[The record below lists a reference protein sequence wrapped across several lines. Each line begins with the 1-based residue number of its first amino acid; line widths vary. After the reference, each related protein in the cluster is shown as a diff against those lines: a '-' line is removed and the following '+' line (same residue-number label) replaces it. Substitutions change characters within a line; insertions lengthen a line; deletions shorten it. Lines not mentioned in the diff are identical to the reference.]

1 MRFTYMK
8 HQNEVTIRQYYCL
21 LACIVM
27 LVGLIFSK
35 VLLSMGMIGLVMN
48 AVFDRRIGEHFRR
61 FLGNA
66 ALLGLTL
73 IFFIFLISGL
83 NSTNTDWLVDRLRMK
98 VPFLLLPFAVV
109 AIPRF
114 TRREYLGLLYFFL
127 LLISGTC
134 LSLMGWYF
142 FHFGELTAAYRLGQV
157 LPTPGMHIHFSL
169 MTAFSVAIAWELIRQ
184 GFHWHYARLERGIQA
199 GLLLFLTVFLHVL
212 AVRSGLIV
220 LYLILVY
227 LLAHYVITGR
237 RYLTGLA
244 VVLLMAGG
252 IALAYQYVPTLRNK
266 VDYTLYNLHMIRSKT
281 NLKELSDSYRV
292 ANIEAGI
299 AIGNAHPWTGVGIGD
314 IRDETEAYLR
324 EHYPELAGPGYMP
337 QSQYVLTYAACGIFG
352 LLFFALATAF
362 PLWYRRNWH
371 RPLFTAFH
379 VLAFSAFAFEQLIE
393 TQVGT
398 AIYIV
403 FTVLSIRSFMEE
415 EADFLSFG
423 TATSS
428 PPSSP

>member
-1 MRFTYMK
+1 MK
-8 HQNEVTIRQYYCL
+8 HLNEVTIRQYYCL
-21 LACIVM
+21 LACVAM
-27 LVGLIFSK
+27 QVGMIFSK

-61 FLGNA
+61 FRTNPMLV
-66 ALLGLTL
+66 GLTL
-73 IFFIFLISGL
+73 IFFMFVVSGL
-83 NSTNTDWLVDRLRMK
+83 NSDNTDWLVDRLRMK
-98 VPFLLLPFAVV
+98 LPFLLLPFAVV

-114 TRREYLGLLYFFL
+114 GRREYLGLLYFFL
-127 LLISGTC
+127 LLIAGTC
-134 LSLMGWYF
+134 LVLIGRYV
-142 FHFGELTAAYRLGQV
+142 FHFEELTDAYRRGQV

-169 MTAFSVAIAWELIRQ
+169 MTALSVAIAWELIRQ
-184 GFHWHYARLERGIQA
+184 RFHWRYARLERGLQA
-199 GLLLFLTVFLHVL
+199 GMLLFLTVFLHIL
-212 AVRSGLIV
+212 AVRSGLVV
-220 LYLILVY
+220 LYLMLLY
-227 LLAHYVITGR
+227 LLGYYILSGR
-237 RYLTGLA
+237 RYVTGLA
-244 VVLLMAGG
+244 IVLLMAGG

-266 VDYTLYNLHMIRSKT
+266 VNYTLYNLQMIRGKT

-299 AIGNAHPWTGVGIGD
+299 ALGNAHLWTGVGIGD
-314 IRDETEAYLR
+314 IRDETEAYLE

-352 LLFFALATAF
+352 LLFFALATAY
-362 PLWYRRNWH
+362 PLWHSRNWR

-379 VLAFSAFAFEQLIE
+379 VLAFSAFAFEQLLE
-393 TQVGT
+393 TQVGA

-403 FTVLSIRSFMEE
+403 FAVLSIRSFMEE
-415 EADFLSFG
+415 EADPLSSG

>member
-1 MRFTYMK
+1 MK
-8 HQNEVTIRQYYCL
+8 QLNEATIRQYYCL

-61 FLGNA
+61 FLGNP

-98 VPFLLLPFAVV
+98 VPFLLMPFAVV

-184 GFHWHYARLERGIQA
+184 GFHWRYARLERGLQV

-220 LYLILVY
+220 LYLILAY
-227 LLAHYVITGR
+227 LLAHYVISGR
-237 RYLTGLA
+237 RYRAGLA
-244 VVLLMAGG
+244 VVLLMAGS

-266 VDYTLYNLHMIRSKT
+266 VDYTIYNLHMIRSKT
-281 NLKELSDSYRV
+281 NLSVLSDSYRV
-292 ANIEAGI
+292 ANMEAGV
-299 AIGNAHPWTGVGIGD
+299 ALGNAHPWTGVGIGD

-337 QSQYVLTYAACGIFG
+337 QSQYLLTYAATGIFG
-352 LLFFALATAF
+352 LLVFILATVY
-362 PLWYRRNWH
+362 PLWYRKGWRQ
-371 RPLFTAFH
+371 PLFVAFH
-379 VLAFSAFAFEQLIE
+379 LLAFSVFVFEQLLE

-398 AIYIV
+398 AIYVV
-403 FTVLSIRSFMEE
+403 FLVLSLRCSMDE
-415 EADFLSFG
+415 D
-423 TATSS
+423 
-428 PPSSP
+428 

>member
-1 MRFTYMK
+1 MK
-8 HQNEVTIRQYYCL
+8 QLNEATIRHYYCL
-21 LACIVM
+21 LACVVM

-61 FLGNA
+61 FLGNP

-83 NSTNTDWLVDRLRMK
+83 NSTNTDWLIDRMRMK
-98 VPFLLLPFAVV
+98 VPFLLMPFAVV

-142 FHFGELTAAYRLGQV
+142 SHFGELTAAYRLGQV

-184 GFHWHYARLERGIQA
+184 EFHWRYARVERGLQV

-237 RYLTGLA
+237 RYVAGLA
-244 VVLLMAGG
+244 VVLLMAGS

-266 VDYTLYNLHMIRSKT
+266 VDYTFYNLNMIRSKT
-281 NLKELSDSYRV
+281 NLSELSDSYRV
-292 ANIEAGI
+292 ANMEAGF
-299 AIGNAHPWTGVGIGD
+299 ALGNAHPWTGVGIGD
-314 IRDETEAYLR
+314 IRDETETYLR

-337 QSQYVLTYAACGIFG
+337 QSQYLLTYAATGIFG
-352 LLFFALATAF
+352 LLFFIFVTVY
-362 PLWYRRNWH
+362 PLWYRQGWRQ
-371 RPLFTAFH
+371 PLFVAFH
-379 VLAFSAFAFEQLIE
+379 LLAFSVFVFEQLLE

-398 AIYIV
+398 AIYVV
-403 FTVLSIRSFMEE
+403 FLVLSLRCNMDEE
-415 EADFLSFG
+415 HSRA
-423 TATSS
+423 
-428 PPSSP
+428 